1 MQFEAGAK
9 LKVFALPRESE
20 ESNLLSRRQ
29 TGNAEAFAL
38 LLQRYRNRIFN
49 LAWQLLGDRDEA
61 EDVAQETF
69 LQAFE
74 HLHEFRGE
82 SQISTWLYRIAVN
95 ACMMRLRQRKFVEP
109 LPEDY
114 EPVDEIDWRKV
125 EEQILLKRRIDEVLT
140 RLPENLRLVLILRE
154 IHELSYEEIAQVLS
168 IPIGTVRSRLFE
180 ARKKFA
186 QIWQELFG

>member
-20 ESNLLSRRQ
+20 ESDLLSRRQ

-95 ACMMRLRQRKFVEP
+95 AC
-109 LPEDY
+109 
-114 EPVDEIDWRKV
+114 
-125 EEQILLKRRIDEVLT
+125 
-140 RLPENLRLVLILRE
+140 
-154 IHELSYEEIAQVLS
+154 
-168 IPIGTVRSRLFE
+168 
-180 ARKKFA
+180 
-186 QIWQELFG
+186 